1 MTWSDNLLE
10 CKLRDSI
17 KIATGPNEKSVNKA
31 LHEAFQG
38 HVNYD
43 ILKDSKQIQDDLSF
57 LISLPQDGV
66 QSATSTIFRAY
77 LAKTVTFRNSGDSS
91 HMSEQ
96 TVRQF
101 VGDDQLVD
109 TTAVFDDHA
118 SRDGNTFKLGEDL
131 EKDVGT
137 FSSRGTCGGLKACLF
152 SKALE
157 LFINKCEAEE
167 LKKIAEGPNST
178 NTIAAK
184 NAVQDKYR
192 AFYEAAN
199 RGVSDA
205 MDAYTKEGKSV
216 TKCTGLVKA
225 CGVAPDTLITPHEW
239 VGHAVKYEAYGKW
252 VDETGCY
259 SSRMQDPVR
268 DACDHFMDAERVLK
282 RFRQTD
288 IPEAFKDNNA
298 LVEAAYAFK
307 DNENAS
313 KTERDAIKRQ
323 AEEICNRNQRPRRE

>member
-1 MTWSDNLLE
+1 MPWSNNLLE

-17 KIATGPNEKSVNKA
+17 KIDGPKPVNKA
-31 LHEAFQG
+31 LHEAFQN
-38 HVNYD
+38 HNNYD
-43 ILKDSKQIQDDLSF
+43 ILERYTKIEDDLAF
-57 LISLPQDGV
+57 LLSLSQAHV
-66 QSATSTIFRAY
+66 QSAASTIFRAY
-77 LAKTVTFRNSGDSS
+77 AAKTISFRNQSDGC
-91 HMSEQ
+91 HMNEQ
-96 TVRQF
+96 TLRQF
-101 VGDDQLVD
+101 LGADQLVD

-131 EKDVGT
+131 KDEVGI
-137 FSSRGTCGGLKACLF
+137 FSSRGTCGGLKACLV

-157 LFINKCEAEE
+157 LFTNKCEADE

-192 AFYEAAN
+192 AFYEAVN
-199 RGVSDA
+199 RGISDA
-205 MDAYTKEGKSV
+205 VAAYANEGDSK
-216 TKCTGLVKA
+216 TKCTGLVKS
-225 CGVAPDTLITPHEW
+225 CSVAPDMLITPHEW
-239 VGHAVKYEAYGKW
+239 VGHTVKYEAYGKW

-259 SSRMQDPVR
+259 SSRMHDPKR

-288 IPEAFKDNNA
+288 IPDEFKDNNA

-307 DNENAS
+307 DNENAAQI
-313 KTERDAIKRQ
+313 ERQAIKRQ
-323 AEEICNRNQRPRRE
+323 ADEVCQRNPRPRRE